1 MQNLKE
7 TIAIAKLLVFALA
20 VYGGSAGAAEIKDSG
35 TVTYHLGQAAHIPMA
50 GGKALTEQRMSGMIL
65 ANNATAPFHLSS
77 QDCLSAGVGDPKGM
91 PEENHG
97 VCVAFDKDGDAWWL
111 SYSNKGDDRKWT
123 VVAGTG
129 KYAGMTGSGTT
140 KLLAVTPD
148 GRMTIGWR
156 GTMDM
161 KEPRH

>member
-1 MQNLKE
+1 
-7 TIAIAKLLVFALA
+7 
-20 VYGGSAGAAEIKDSG
+20 
-35 TVTYHLGQAAHIPMA
+35 
-50 GGKALTEQRMSGMIL
+50 
-65 ANNATAPFHLSS
+65 
-77 QDCLSAGVGDPKGM
+77 M
-91 PEENHG
+91 PEEDHG

-111 SYSNKGDDRKWT
+111 SYSNKGDDRKWM